1 MNKKF
6 LKTILFIIISVIL
19 LYFARNSFK
28 EFNSKK
34 VISACIL
41 AQKQTSKSFDP
52 KKAKE
57 LCEKDI
63 KKSTSSSGY

>member
-19 LYFARNSFK
+19 LYFARYSFK

-41 AQKQTSKSFDP
+41 AQKQTSENFDMEIV
-52 KKAKE
+52 KKECEAK
-57 LCEKDI
+57 I
-63 KKSTSSSGY
+63 KKSIKK

>member
-6 LKTILFIIISVIL
+6 LNTILFIIISVIL
-19 LYFARNSFK
+19 LYFARIGFK

-41 AQKQTSKSFDP
+41 AQKQTSQNFDMDIVR
-52 KKAKE
+52 KK
-57 LCEKDI
+57 CEKKI
-63 KKSTSSSGY
+63 QKSINK

>member
-41 AQKQTSKSFDP
+41 AQKQTSQNFDMDIVR
-52 KKAKE
+52 KE
-57 LCEKDI
+57 CEERI
-63 KKSTSSSGY
+63 KKSISK

>member
-19 LYFARNSFK
+19 LYFARHSFK

-41 AQKQTSKSFDP
+41 AQKQTSQNFDMDIVR
-52 KKAKE
+52 KE
-57 LCEKDI
+57 CEKKI
-63 KKSTSSSGY
+63 QKSINK

>member
-19 LYFARNSFK
+19 LYFARIGFK

-34 VISACIL
+34 AVSACIL
-41 AQKQTSKSFDP
+41 AQKQTSQNFDMDIVR
-52 KKAKE
+52 KE
-57 LCEKDI
+57 CEKKI
-63 KKSTSSSGY
+63 QKSINK

>member
-19 LYFARNSFK
+19 LYFARISFK

-41 AQKQTSKSFDP
+41 AEKQTSENFDMEIV
-52 KKAKE
+52 KKK
-57 LCEKDI
+57 CEKKI
-63 KKSTSSSGY
+63 KKSTNK

>member
-6 LKTILFIIISVIL
+6 LKTILFIIISLIL

-41 AQKQTSKSFDP
+41 AEKQTSENFDKDLVR
-52 KKAKE
+52 KK
-57 LCEKDI
+57 CEEKI
-63 KKSTSSSGY
+63 KKSINK

>member
-19 LYFARNSFK
+19 LYFARISFK

-41 AQKQTSKSFDP
+41 AQKQTSQNFDTDLVR
-52 KKAKE
+52 KK
-57 LCEKDI
+57 CEEKI
-63 KKSTSSSGY
+63 KKSTNK

>member
-19 LYFARNSFK
+19 LYLARIGFE

-41 AQKQTSKSFDP
+41 AQKQTSQNFDMDIVR
-52 KKAKE
+52 KE
-57 LCEKDI
+57 CEKKI
-63 KKSTSSSGY
+63 QKSINK

>member
-41 AQKQTSKSFDP
+41 AQKQTSENFDMETAKKECEEKIQKSIN
-52 KKAKE
+52 K
-57 LCEKDI
+57 
-63 KKSTSSSGY
+63 

>member
-6 LKTILFIIISVIL
+6 LNTILFIIISVIL
-19 LYFARNSFK
+19 LYFARNTFK

-41 AQKQTSKSFDP
+41 AQKQTSQNFDMDIVR
-52 KKAKE
+52 KE
-57 LCEKDI
+57 CEKKI
-63 KKSTSSSGY
+63 QKSINK

>member
-19 LYFARNSFK
+19 LYFARYSFK

-41 AQKQTSKSFDP
+41 AQKQTSQNFDMDIVR
-52 KKAKE
+52 KE
-57 LCEKDI
+57 CEKKI
-63 KKSTSSSGY
+63 QKSINK

>member
-19 LYFARNSFK
+19 LYFARISFK

-41 AQKQTSKSFDP
+41 AQKQTSQNFDMDIVR
-52 KKAKE
+52 KE
-57 LCEKDI
+57 CEKKI
-63 KKSTSSSGY
+63 QKSINK